1 MTEQTNIWEEIEAL
15 LAQEAWA
22 DAAGRLEEID
32 VQRLPGPQRETAAQM
47 LARLPEE
54 LRLQRPMLCVRRI
67 QLAAGWGDWDRVRR
81 GIAALVSLKEHCRE
95 NTPDRQ
101 RLENLLSAASLLKRG
116 TDNAQL
122 LLTLSVLYNELQ
134 AIAPSVVLSATGG
147 RPSVLDGAKDL
158 SQWGRNWRAVS
169 SIVRPMLG
177 ALLPHG
183 GEGAA
188 AAACAELL
196 YLKND
201 INNAVLQV
209 AAAKSA
215 PDPEIRFAGLALTVR
230 LHRLDPAAKPP
241 EELAQRM
248 VNNLKDAGA
257 DWLLPNAEALITRLD
272 ISRGRLEKVE
282 QWVAGHDGTE
292 LDRCCPDNAYLI
304 QTKAQAFLALG
315 RFREAAMLT
324 EDLLHSIE
332 GDCRPIDR
340 IEYLLDGALACER
353 MGDAASA
360 LGKMHDAL
368 VLAQPYGYVRLFADR
383 GAPMLALLDRF
394 ARETMLPEELTTF
407 WRRCVEAARQ
417 FSLLF
422 PALYAPAGK
431 EEEPLQLTRT
441 EVQVLHLLAEGKTN
455 RDICDELGFKL
466 PTAKFHIHNLCE
478 KLGASNRTAAVA
490 QAKKQGLL

>member
-1 MTEQTNIWEEIEAL
+1 MEQTMVWEEIEAL
-15 LAQEAWA
+15 LAQEAWT
-22 DAAGRLEEID
+22 DAAGRLEAID
-32 VQRLPGPQRETAAQM
+32 VQRLPGPRRDEMARM

-67 QLAAGWGDWDRVRR
+67 QLAADRGDWDEVRR
-81 GIAALVSLKEHCRE
+81 GMAALASLKERCRE

-101 RLENLLSAASLLKRG
+101 RMENLVSAASLLKRKI
-116 TDNAQL
+116 DNAQL

-134 AIAPSVVLSATGG
+134 DTTPPLVLSATGR
-147 RPSVLDGAKDL
+147 RPSVLNGAKDL

-177 ALLPHG
+177 AILPHG

-241 EELAQRM
+241 EELARRM
-248 VNNLKDAGA
+248 IQNLQEAGA
-257 DWLLPNAEALITRLD
+257 DWLLPNAGALMARLD

-282 QWVAGHDGTE
+282 QWVADHDGTE
-292 LDRCCPDNAYLI
+292 LDRCCPDNAYLV
-304 QTKAQAFLALG
+304 QTKAQALLALG
-315 RFREAAMLT
+315 RCRESAMLT
-324 EDLLHSIE
+324 EALLHSIE

-353 MGDAASA
+353 MGDGASA
-360 LGKMHDAL
+360 LGKVHDAL
-368 VLAQPYGYVRLFADR
+368 VQARPYGYVRLFADR
-383 GAPMLALLDRF
+383 GAPMLALLDRL
-394 ARETMLPEELTTF
+394 ARETMLPEEMTTF

-417 FSLLF
+417 FSLLY

-455 RDICDELGFKL
+455 RDICDALGFKL
-466 PTAKFHIHNLCE
+466 PTAKFHIHNLCD
-478 KLGASNRTAAVA
+478 KLGAANRTAAVA
-490 QAKKQGLL
+490 RAKKQGLL

>member
-1 MTEQTNIWEEIEAL
+1 MTRQGIVWEELEAL
-15 LAQEAWA
+15 LAQEAWT
-22 DAAGRLEEID
+22 DAARQLEALD
-32 VQRLPGPQRETAAQM
+32 VQRLTGADQSRAAAA

-67 QLAAGWGDWDRVRR
+67 QLAARRGDWDRVRR
-81 GIAALVSLKEHCRE
+81 GIGVLASRKEHCRE
-95 NTPDRQ
+95 NTPERQ

-134 AIAPSVVLSATGG
+134 KEAPPVVLSATGG
-147 RPSVLDGAKDL
+147 RPSVLNGAKDL

-177 ALLPHG
+177 AVLPCG
-183 GEGAA
+183 GEGAP

-241 EELAQRM
+241 EELARRM
-248 VNNLKDAGA
+248 VHTLEEEGA
-257 DWLLPNAEALITRLD
+257 EWLLPNAGALITRLD
-272 ISRGRLEKVE
+272 ISRGRLDKVE

-292 LDRCCPDNAYLI
+292 LDRCCPDNAYLV
-304 QTKAQAFLALG
+304 QTKAQALLALG
-315 RFREAAMLT
+315 RCREAAMLT
-324 EDLLHSIE
+324 EGLLHMIE

-340 IEYLLDGALACER
+340 IEYLLDGALACDR
-353 MGDAASA
+353 MGDAAAA
-360 LGKMHDAL
+360 LGKVHDAL
-368 VLAQPYGYVRLFADR
+368 ALARPYGYVRLFADR

-394 ARETMLPEELTTF
+394 ARETLLPEELTTF

-417 FSLLF
+417 FSMLF

-441 EVQVLHLLAEGKTN
+441 EIQVLHLLAEGKTN
-455 RDICDELGFKL
+455 RDICEALGFKL
-466 PTAKFHIHNLCE
+466 PTAKFHIHNLCD
-478 KLGASNRTAAVA
+478 KLGAANRTAAVA